1 MPKAVGEAQ
10 GKISGRIIIEQ
21 LIRNMELGQFEMG
34 YSILTPCIF
43 SLYLHPDDYARL
55 TGVFDLIREDAKK
68 GAGGQ
73 AGATER
79 QAASGLGALRGA
91 KDRKPYKI
99 AGKDWTFEFFPD
111 SEGVVPLGDVEIH
124 SELNETPQPG
134 YHGTK
139 TTLLDR
145 EPSVGAITGRT
156 AGPAA
161 FGRHEHGESRRSGD
175 TRRSAM
181 KTTPVRSSFL
191 MTQDEISVGRGGD
204 DAQVSLALY
213 TNDEVSRE
221 HLRVRR
227 DADARSA
234 FVIVDKSMNGT
245 WLNGKRLAR
254 GVEETLP
261 PKSQISVA
269 EVITLQFEAR
279 CMIASPTSPT
289 FRSCFCSWDSRSL
302 SW

>member
-1 MPKAVGEAQ
+1 MPKAAGEAQ

-43 SLYLHPDDYARL
+43 SLYLHPDDYTRL

-68 GAGGQ
+68 ALGSKLMQLNAKPLGI
-73 AGATER
+73 
-79 QAASGLGALRGA
+79 GALRGA
-91 KDRKPYKI
+91 KNRKPYKI
-99 AGKDWTFEFFPD
+99 ACKDFAFEFFPD
-111 SEGVVPLGDVEIH
+111 SEGAVPLGDVEIH

-145 EPSVGAITGRT
+145 EPSVGG
-156 AGPAA
+156 
-161 FGRHEHGESRRSGD
+161 
-175 TRRSAM
+175 
-181 KTTPVRSSFL
+181 VRSETRQLGDKSGGDRVYAEIRYEDDSGPQLYL

-204 DAQVSLALY
+204 GAQVSLALY
-213 TNDEVSRE
+213 TNDEVSRD
-221 HLRVRR
+221 HLLVRR
-227 DADARSA
+227 DGARKR

-261 PKSQISVA
+261 PKAQISVA
-269 EVITLQFEAR
+269 EVITLQFEER
-279 CMIASPTSPT
+279 T
-289 FRSCFCSWDSRSL
+289 
-302 SW
+302 

>member
-10 GKISGRIIIEQ
+10 GRISGRIIIEQ

-34 YSILTPCIF
+34 YSILAPCIF
-43 SLYLHPDDYARL
+43 SLYLHPDDYTRL
-55 TGVFDLIREDAKK
+55 TGVFDLIRQDAK
-68 GAGGQ
+68 Q
-73 AGATER
+73 AL
-79 QAASGLGALRGA
+79 AAKLAQWNAKPIGFGLRGA

-99 AGKDWTFEFFPD
+99 AGKDWAFEFFPD

-145 EPSVGAITGRT
+145 EPSVGSITGR
-156 AGPAA
+156 AGIRPET
-161 FGRHEHGESRRSGD
+161 RQSGD
-175 TRRSAM
+175 RVYAEIRYEDDSG
-181 KTTPVRSSFL
+181 SQLYL

-221 HLRVRR
+221 HLRVRLDPAQKR
-227 DADARSA
+227 

-245 WLNGKRLAR
+245 WLNGKRLAH

-261 PKSQISVA
+261 AKAQISVA

-279 CMIASPTSPT
+279 P
-289 FRSCFCSWDSRSL
+289 
-302 SW
+302 

>member
-1 MPKAVGEAQ
+1 MKAVGEAQ
-10 GKISGRIIIEQ
+10 GKISGRIIIDQ
-21 LIRNMELGQFEMG
+21 LIRNMELGQFELG

-55 TGVFDLIREDAKK
+55 TGVFDLIREDARK
-68 GAGGQ
+68 GLAARLAELNAKPLGGMTL
-73 AGATER
+73 A
-79 QAASGLGALRGA
+79 LGAWRGA

-99 AGKDWTFEFFPD
+99 ACRDFSFEFFPD

-134 YHGTK
+134 YHGIK

-145 EPSVGAITGRT
+145 EPGVGANTGRT
-156 AGPAA
+156 GGTRPGIGP
-161 FGRHEHGESRRSGD
+161 D
-175 TRRSAM
+175 TRRLDEPAEEAAGDRVYAEIRYEDDSGAQL
-181 KTTPVRSSFL
+181 FL
-191 MTQDEISVGRGGD
+191 MTQDEISIGRGGD
-204 DAQVSLALY
+204 GAQVSLALY

-227 DADARSA
+227 DAAHKR
-234 FVIVDKSMNGT
+234 FLIVDNSMNGT

-254 GVEETLP
+254 GVEQTLP

-279 CMIASPTSPT
+279 S
-289 FRSCFCSWDSRSL
+289 
-302 SW
+302 

>member
-34 YSILTPCIF
+34 YSILAPCIF
-43 SLYLHPDDYARL
+43 SLYLHPDDYTRL
-55 TGVFDLIREDAKK
+55 TGVFDLIRQDAKQAL
-68 GAGGQ
+68 GARLAQ
-73 AGATER
+73 LNAKPL
-79 QAASGLGALRGA
+79 GLGSLRGG
-91 KDRKPYKI
+91 KDRKPFRI

-145 EPSVGAITGRT
+145 EPSVGSITGK
-156 AGPAA
+156 AGGVRPETRQPGDRAGDRVYA
-161 FGRHEHGESRRSGD
+161 EIRYEDDSG
-175 TRRSAM
+175 
-181 KTTPVRSSFL
+181 PQLYL
-191 MTQDEISVGRGGD
+191 MTRDEISVGRGGEG
-204 DAQVSLALY
+204 AQVSLALY

-221 HLRVRR
+221 HLRVRLDPGQKR
-227 DADARSA
+227 
-234 FVIVDKSMNGT
+234 FVIVDQSMNGT

-261 PKSQISVA
+261 PKAQISVA

-279 CMIASPTSPT
+279 Q
-289 FRSCFCSWDSRSL
+289 
-302 SW
+302 

>member
-1 MPKAVGEAQ
+1 MPKVAGEAQ

-34 YSILTPCIF
+34 YSILAPCIF

-55 TGVFDLIREDAKK
+55 TGVFDLIGEDAKK
-68 GAGGQ
+68 AL
-73 AGATER
+73 
-79 QAASGLGALRGA
+79 AARLAQLNAKPPLGIGALRGA

-99 AGKDWTFEFFPD
+99 ACKDWAFEFLPD
-111 SEGVVPLGDVEIH
+111 SEGAVPLGDVEIH

-145 EPSVGAITGRT
+145 EPSVGGITGR
-156 AGPAA
+156 AGGP
-161 FGRHEHGESRRSGD
+161 RPETRQSGD
-175 TRRSAM
+175 RVYAEIRYEDDSG
-181 KTTPVRSSFL
+181 PQLFL

-204 DAQVSLALY
+204 GAQVSLALY

-221 HLRVRR
+221 HLRVRM
-227 DADARSA
+227 DAVQKR

-245 WLNGKRLAR
+245 WLNGKRLTR

-261 PKSQISVA
+261 AKAQISVA

-279 CMIASPTSPT
+279 A
-289 FRSCFCSWDSRSL
+289 
-302 SW
+302 

>member
-1 MPKAVGEAQ
+1 MAKAVGEVQ

-34 YSILTPCIF
+34 YSILAPCIF

-55 TGVFDLIREDAKK
+55 TGVFDLIRQDAK
-68 GAGGQ
+68 Q
-73 AGATER
+73 ALTAR
-79 QAASGLGALRGA
+79 LAQWNAKPLGLGAFRGA

-99 AGKDWTFEFFPD
+99 AGKDWAFEFFPD
-111 SEGVVPLGDVEIH
+111 SEGAVPLGDVEIH

-145 EPSVGAITGRT
+145 EPSVGSITGR
-156 AGPAA
+156 AGGVRPET
-161 FGRHEHGESRRSGD
+161 RQSGD
-175 TRRSAM
+175 RVHAEIRYEDDSG
-181 KTTPVRSSFL
+181 PQLFL

-204 DAQVSLALY
+204 EAQVSLALY

-221 HLRVRR
+221 HLRVRLDPAQKR
-227 DADARSA
+227 

-245 WLNGKRLAR
+245 WLNGKRLTR

-261 PKSQISVA
+261 PKAQIGVA

-279 CMIASPTSPT
+279 PQP
-289 FRSCFCSWDSRSL
+289 
-302 SW
+302 